1 MELQNEYFKK
11 LTTDH
16 LLNLRYSHYCCTPFC
31 EKSRNYLERD
41 GSPAGYVLHK
51 PTLLA
56 ELATRPHRVRAK
68 DRRKKK

>member
-1 MELQNEYFKK
+1 MQTQAEYFKG

-16 LLNLRYSHYCCTPFC
+16 LLTMRRHTYCVAPFGIRSKVHKVHYIDM
-31 EKSRNYLERD
+31 YL
-41 GSPAGYVLHK
+41 LHK